1 VTRERST
8 LVVAAAAGANLAVAA
23 AKLAAAAASSSPSLL
38 AEGIHSLAD
47 TGNELLLFIGLRR
60 SRRPPDE
67 DHPYGHG
74 KELFFWGLLVGLLL
88 FAVGGGM
95 SIYEGLERLFRPR
108 EERIVGWHF
117 AVLGAAAIFEG
128 ASFRF
133 ALSAVPKKARRSVL
147 RAVRFGKDPAVYTVL
162 AEDAAALIG
171 VGLAAI
177 GLVLQK
183 LGVPHADAAASLAIG
198 ALLCGVAVVLVW
210 EARGLLIGERA
221 SPEVVEAVRR
231 IARED
236 PAVEEVGEPLTMQLG
251 AGEVLLNVAMRFSP
265 DLRSGELADAIE
277 RITSRIR
284 RERPEVTHVFIE
296 AQPPGRQDRHVEG
309 AHRGGPDEAPPAC

>member
-1 VTRERST
+1 
-8 LVVAAAAGANLAVAA
+8 
-23 AKLAAAAASSSPSLL
+23 
-38 AEGIHSLAD
+38 
-47 TGNELLLFIGLRR
+47 
-60 SRRPPDE
+60 
-67 DHPYGHG
+67 
-74 KELFFWGLLVGLLL
+74 
-88 FAVGGGM
+88 M

-117 AVLGAAAIFEG
+117 AVLVAAAIFEG
-128 ASFRF
+128 GSFRF
-133 ALSAVPKKARRSVL
+133 ALSAVPKRARRSVL
-147 RAVRFGKDPAVYTVL
+147 RAIRFGKDPAIYTVL
-162 AEDAAALIG
+162 AEDAAALVG
-171 VGLAAI
+171 LGLAAI

-198 ALLCGVAVVLVW
+198 GLLCGVAVVLVW

-221 SPEVVEAVRR
+221 SPAGVVSVRR

-265 DLRSGELADAIE
+265 NLRSGELADAIE

-296 AQPPGRQDRHVEG
+296 AQPPRRPSMRVD
-309 AHRGGPDEAPPAC
+309 RGG